1 VRLTVDR
8 NSCAATGFC
17 ARIAPELFEL
27 GPADGKSRVI
37 AELVDPGL
45 EETAEEAALSCPTG
59 AVRLDP

>member
-1 VRLTVDR
+1 
-8 NSCAATGFC
+8 
-17 ARIAPELFEL
+17 
-27 GPADGKSRVI
+27 VI